1 MVQQHKLHQCW
12 WAKMN
17 LNRDVLYKA
26 LTRPPML
33 IGIPIYP
40 LVIVCGAIFLISMWF
55 SLILLTLLLPAYLI
69 LKVLTQIDEKMFQV
83 IGTKRHLFVRKIRNK
98 SFKKRIR
105 AYFFSSV
112 DYSRIRLKGKNNK
125 AKITMLDNEKSI
137 PFSELIPYSTQ
148 LTNDIVID
156 KNGYLLSTWVVDGI
170 SFETREDENIDYYK
184 YSLNTLLISLGLEN
198 VAFYF
203 HNIKDFSK
211 YNLDPNFN
219 NDFAN
224 EINQKYIS
232 SFKDTEFMENKLF
245 VTLVFKKTRTES
257 LNRKMAKFTERQL
270 ELDKRIDT
278 FNDICGRVESALA
291 KFSIYKLSCYLIDD
305 IKYSQ
310 QLEFFN
316 YILSLQYQ
324 RIRVLDTPI
333 YNYLGNNEVS
343 LCASGVLKITTP
355 TKQMYAKSIEIKDW
369 TAYTNAGFLD
379 ELINFP
385 CRYIITQ
392 SFSVLPKNV
401 GKKNIDRQ
409 RKQLTST
416 EDDAVSQVAKL
427 DLAKDQL
434 VSGDLITGE
443 HHFSAFIFGNNE
455 EEVNQAV
462 NQFITTVNDLGFIV
476 TVNWLATDEAY
487 FGQLPSNFKFRH
499 KVSDITSLNFV
510 GLNSLHNNP
519 VGKQKNNA
527 WGNAVTLLKTTA
539 NQPFY
544 FNFHQTRIGRND
556 FGEMNLGHSLMVGK
570 SGTGKT
576 MTLSFLLNQLTQ
588 YESNDSFPHNAVN
601 RKFTA
606 IYFDKDYGAEIN
618 IRALGGKYFSLKDG
632 HQTGFNPFM
641 IDKTA
646 ENITFLNKLIEMLAT
661 MNGELLSVREREQIS
676 IAVNAVMS
684 EEKSNRYH
692 GMSLLLENIQS
703 DISND
708 NDLSRRLSIWA
719 GDGAY
724 AWVFDNEY
732 DYIDFDT
739 HSIYGFDGTEILD
752 NKNIVAPI
760 TFYILHRIEQIT
772 DGRRLPIFMDEFWK
786 WLSGGTFFKK
796 FIYDGLKTFRKRN
809 SFLVFATQ
817 SPDEIIKS
825 DIARA
830 IIEQVETFFFLPNSK
845 ADANEY
851 TKHFQVS
858 LKEYEII
865 KKLADDSRQLL
876 IKKGNENDGDSRG
889 NTVVAK
895 IDLSG
900 LGRENLKILSASME
914 NVNLVHSLIEQVG
927 NDPKNWLPLFK
938 QKCV

>member
-1 MVQQHKLHQCW
+1 MSLD
-12 WAKMN
+12 
-17 LNRDVLYKA
+17 RDVLYKA

-33 IGIPIYP
+33 MGIPIYP
-40 LVIVCGAIFLISMWF
+40 LVIVGGLIFLISTWF
-55 SLILLTLLLPAYLI
+55 SLILLALLLPAYLI
-69 LKVLTQIDEKMFQV
+69 LKVLTKIDEKMFQV

-98 SFKKRIR
+98 SYKKRIR

-112 DYSRIRLKGKNNK
+112 DYSQIRLKGKNNK
-125 AKITMLDNEKSI
+125 EKITMLDNEKSI

-156 KNGYLLSTWVVDGI
+156 KNGYLLSTWVIDGI

-203 HNIKDFSK
+203 HNIKDFTT
-211 YNLDPNFN
+211 YNLTPVFN

-232 SFKDTEFMENKLF
+232 SFKDNEFMENKLF

-257 LNRKMAKFTERQL
+257 LNRKMAKPTERKL
-270 ELDKRIDT
+270 ELDKRIDA
-278 FNDICGRVESALA
+278 FKDISGRVESALA
-291 KFSIYKLSCYLIDD
+291 KFSIFKLSCYLIDD

-343 LCASGVLKITTP
+343 LCANGVLKITTP
-355 TKQMYAKSIEIKDW
+355 TKQMYSKSIEIKDW
-369 TAYTNAGFLD
+369 TAYTKAGFLD
-379 ELINFP
+379 ELINFS

-409 RKQLTST
+409 IKQLTST
-416 EDDAVSQVAKL
+416 EDDAISQLAELEIAKEKL
-427 DLAKDQL
+427 I
-434 VSGDLITGE
+434 SGELIMGE
-443 HHFSAFIFGNNE
+443 HHFSALLFGNNAD
-455 EEVNQAV
+455 EVNQAI
-462 NQFITTVNDLGFIV
+462 NNFITKVNDLGFVV
-476 TVNWLATDEAY
+476 TVNWLAPDEAY
-487 FGQLPSNFKFRH
+487 WGQLPSNFKFRH
-499 KVSDITSLNFV
+499 KVSDISSLNFV

-519 VGKQKNNA
+519 VGKQKNNS

-556 FGEMNLGHSLMVGK
+556 FGEMNLGHSLMIGK

-588 YESNDSFPHNAVN
+588 YEFEGSFPDNSVN

-618 IRALGGKYFSLKDG
+618 IRALGGKYISLKDG
-632 HQTGFNPFM
+632 QPTGFNPFM
-641 IDKTA
+641 IDNTA
-646 ENITFLNKLIEMLAT
+646 ENITFLNKLIAMMAT
-661 MNGELLSVREREQIS
+661 MNGESLSVREKEQIS

-684 EEKSNRYH
+684 EEKANRYH

-708 NDLSRRLSIWA
+708 NDLSKRLSIWA
-719 GDGAY
+719 GEGSY
-724 AWVFDNEY
+724 AWVFDNEQ
-732 DYIDFDT
+732 DYINFDT
-739 HSIYGFDGTEILD
+739 HSIYGIDGTEILD
-752 NKNIVAPI
+752 NKNIVSPI
-760 TFYILHRIEQIT
+760 TFYILHRIELVT
-772 DGRRLPIFMDEFWK
+772 DGRRLPVFMDEFWK
-786 WLSGGTFFKK
+786 WLFGGELLEN
-796 FIYDGLKTFRKRN
+796 FIYDGLKTRRKMN
-809 SFLVFATQ
+809 SFFVFATQ
-817 SPDEIIKS
+817 SPDELIKS
-825 DIARA
+825 HIARA

-845 ADANEY
+845 ADVNEY
-851 TKHFQVS
+851 TKYFQVS

-876 IKKGNENDGDSRG
+876 IKKGNGNGDGDTRG

-900 LGRENLKILSASME
+900 LGRENLKVLSASTE

-927 NDPKNWLPLFK
+927 DDPKNWLPLFK
-938 QKCV
+938 QQLFN